1 MIRLLKVFTFVL
13 ITTIISFLIPEP
25 VELLTDLNTLISTM
39 RKHFWWIT
47 CVCMLLSITMIN
59 WRTANANRST
69 APLQAAS
76 SAKDLFEKY
85 VDDLYQAAELQ
96 QTGLDEVVFKKAVT
110 GFINLKMA
118 NRLPQNSSIITVVD
132 LNKPSREKRMWIV
145 DLVAKHLLLNT
156 WVAHGQGSGDDV
168 ANSFSNINDSHQ
180 SSLGFY
186 LTDDVYMGKHGR
198 SLHLDG
204 LDEGFNDDARAREIV
219 VHGAPYVSER
229 TINEK
234 GKIGRSWG
242 CPAVSPKVSNEVI
255 DDIKGR
261 TVFFINGNDDNYNS
275 KYLNEDLSAAY
286 IFPADTTANRLASLQ

>member
-1 MIRLLKVFTFVL
+1 
-13 ITTIISFLIPEP
+13 
-25 VELLTDLNTLISTM
+25 M
-39 RKHFWWIT
+39 RKNFWWIT
-47 CVCMLLSITMIN
+47 CVFLLLSTTLIS
-59 WRTANANRST
+59 WRPDSPAKHTT
-69 APLQAAS
+69 TKPGS
-76 SAKDLFEKY
+76 SSKQLFEQY
-85 VDDLYQAAELQ
+85 VDQLYQEVNLQ
-96 QTGLDEVVFKKAVT
+96 PYGLEESVFQKAVT
-110 GFINLKMA
+110 GFLNLKAA
-118 NRLPQNSSIITVVD
+118 NKISPFSSVITIIDYNLPSH
-132 LNKPSREKRMWIV
+132 EKRMWIV
-145 DLVAKHLLLNT
+145 DLESKELLINT
-156 WVAHGQGSGDDV
+156 WVAHGEGSGYDT
-168 ANSFSNINDSHQ
+168 ASMFSNLDNSHE